1 MAKDISNN
9 FVDLKIFIP
18 TINLDIRY
26 FTSNNFVGERIDGYK
41 SPKALLSLQA
51 AKALRNVQL
60 ELATF
65 GLGLKVYDSYRPQQ
79 AVDHF
84 IRWAKN
90 PNDIKMK
97 SRFYPEINKVS
108 LFKEGYLFDKSSHS
122 RGSAVDVSI
131 VYLHSTNLVELD
143 MGTNWDFF
151 SPDSWPQSSTVTP
164 QQRANRML
172 LYQVMSKHG
181 FTSHKKEW
189 WHFTLRNE
197 PYPDHYFDF
206 QIQ

>member
-1 MAKDISNN
+1 
-9 FVDLKIFIP
+9 
-18 TINLDIRY
+18 
-26 FTSNNFVGERIDGYK
+26 
-41 SPKALLSLQA
+41 
-51 AKALRNVQL
+51 
-60 ELATF
+60 
-65 GLGLKVYDSYRPQQ
+65 
-79 AVDHF
+79 
-84 IRWAKN
+84 
-90 PNDIKMK
+90 MK

-172 LYQVMSKHG
+172 LNQVMSKHG